1 MATERH
7 VAQVRAAPARRW
19 PLDALLLALTC
30 GLALGLTRA
39 YVSVERTFYYWDFG
53 VHWELAV
60 GAEAAFRRSL
70 EDGLE
75 FVQASLAGPY
85 NALFALPLVPL
96 LAWWGTSRGAYEG
109 ALALVCFVPLPLA
122 VGALATRIAPENR
135 RAAFWSAAGL
145 TLLTPMAWVPML
157 RGFPDSAAA
166 GLMCV
171 ALRAWLADPRLGR
184 ARTPVAMG
192 GVAALATL
200 LRRHFA
206 YATLA
211 LGALAALTVLREL
224 GTAPEGSHRRAL
236 GRAAGRLA
244 LFAAAGLTTAG
255 LLGPGFVRRVL
266 EHDHRALHRSY
277 EMPIG
282 ALGRFF
288 VEGYGLLFVI
298 AAVAG
303 LVCGLRSAR
312 LERSALV
319 GVAGF
324 GALQALLWAGVVRQV
339 GEQYSLHFTPALVV
353 CAWALIWSPARA
365 RARAGLAVGLVLL
378 GLANMWFGL
387 ALQDPWESS
396 PGRELLASNSGPRR
410 HPGYDGVL
418 DLVRALRASPLAGRP
433 VFVAASSFCLNPD
446 MLRRA
451 DGLVRGEQ
459 PPLDVRNAPEIDS
472 NASYPMGRLLD
483 AGLAVVG
490 EPLQLH
496 LPETS
501 QRLLAGTVALFTR
514 RAGLAAEFEP
524 WPQPLD
530 LVRCR
535 ARVYERRRET
545 SLASALATLA
555 ELERSLGTRPGL
567 QPDWVV
573 IQRAFPS
580 WLTRRLDG
588 RTSWTA
594 HPAGAGQPGASRL
607 STLAPTGRGLVS
619 GVVRFIDER
628 CPGVTL
634 ELARLDT
641 GAVLRPV
648 DAARRRP
655 GDGAHFALGARTETA
670 QRLVL
675 SLLPYS
681 AESGIDHCL
690 LTIDELEL
698 RPDESEPDARAALQ
712 P

>member
-1 MATERH
+1 MATGRP
-7 VAQVRAAPARRW
+7 VAPGRPAPTRLR

-39 YVSVERTFYYWDFG
+39 YVSAERTFYYWDFG
-53 VHWELAV
+53 AHWDLAA
-60 GAEAAFRRSL
+60 GAEAAFGRSL

-96 LAWWGTSRGAYEG
+96 LAWWGTSRVAYEE

-122 VGALATRIAPENR
+122 VGALAAQAAREDR

-145 TLLTPMAWVPML
+145 TLLTPMAWVPLL

-166 GLMCV
+166 SLMCV
-171 ALRAWLADPRLGR
+171 ALRAWLADPQLRR
-184 ARTPVAMG
+184 ARTPLAMG

-211 LGALAALTVLREL
+211 LGALAALAALREACVA
-224 GTAPEGSHRRAL
+224 TEGHRRAL

-244 LFAAAGLTTAG
+244 LFAAAGLTTGG

-282 ALGRFF
+282 VLGHFF
-288 VEGYGLLFVI
+288 VEGYGLLFVLT
-298 AAVAG
+298 AVAG
-303 LVCGLRSAR
+303 LGCGLRSAR
-312 LERSALV
+312 LDRRVLV

-353 CAWALIWSPARA
+353 CTWALTWSPARA
-365 RARAGLAVGLVLL
+365 RARAGLFVGLGLA

-387 ALQDPWESS
+387 APQDPWESS
-396 PGRELLASNSGPRR
+396 PAPGLLASNWGPRR

-418 DLVRALRASPLAGRP
+418 DLVRALRASPLADRP

-472 NASYPMGRLLD
+472 NAAYPMGRLLD

-496 LPETS
+496 LPAAS
-501 QRLLAGTVALFTR
+501 QRLLTATVALFTR
-514 RAGLAAEFEP
+514 RSGLAAEFEP
-524 WPQPLD
+524 WPQPVELG
-530 LVRCR
+530 RCR

-580 WLTRRLDG
+580 WLTRRPDG
-588 RTSWTA
+588 RASWTA
-594 HPAGAGQPGASRL
+594 HPADASQPGATRL
-607 STLAPTGRGLVS
+607 ATLAPAGRGLVS

-628 CPGVTL
+628 CPGVTI
-634 ELARLDT
+634 ELARLDA
-641 GAVLRPV
+641 GAALRPL
-648 DAARRRP
+648 DAARLRP
-655 GDGAHFALGARTETA
+655 GDGALFALGARTDTV

-690 LTIDELEL
+690 LTLDELEL
-698 RPDESEPDARAALQ
+698 RPDESVPGARAA
-712 P
+712 PGP